1 MKTRLTDHDI
11 KFWLEEQYPLTVIA
25 DRYSGTYSKA
35 SYLAWPRE
43 FNEIEDEVCGSDPE
57 CMLYWDE
64 FDDFVG
70 KGATIED
77 AVADLRRQFQE
88 ERDNGFPNCRSMKD
102 LLDAFMGKKKGE

>member
-11 KFWLEEQYPLTVIA
+11 KFWLEEQYPLTVID